1 MAPEADLKAFLYNLS
16 DFSAVNFT
24 LKKETIA
31 LWFGSSCTQSE
42 CYDLTIK
49 MGNLRFKSSGNRYRW
64 IALGS
69 FAVIMGISG
78 ALAYRL
84 APPPGFLAQ
93 GTLTSNSPPV
103 KFSSTGTTILKQGEQ
118 LTPDVL
124 LADNV
129 VKAVADAVKLSPQQ
143 VRQNAFLKISKP
155 EQPLEIAVGYR
166 SIDREQAIQTADMLM
181 KGMVEKSRLINRYRW
196 QSVNQSLN
204 QRLAQVTQDLKQAQQ
219 KLDQYERERARLLQQ
234 MKLQQDFYNK
244 TQLAMADTQASE
256 KEMVSSFA
264 PAQVPQIVA
273 TPTSDPTVP
282 LILGVGLL
290 LAILVSRGLI
300 PSVADWQHKTAFERE
315 ESERLQSALY
325 RLIKEGSGEITL
337 VRFAMETRLSPEV
350 AQRFLNEQAE
360 VFNANCEIK
369 DDGSILYHFHI

>member
-1 MAPEADLKAFLYNLS
+1 
-16 DFSAVNFT
+16 
-24 LKKETIA
+24 
-31 LWFGSSCTQSE
+31 
-42 CYDLTIK
+42 
-49 MGNLRFKSSGNRYRW
+49 MGNLRFKSPANRYRW

-84 APPPGFLAQ
+84 APPPGFVAQ
-93 GTLTSNSPPV
+93 GTLTSNKPPV
-103 KFSSTGTTILKQGEQ
+103 KFSTTGETILKQGEQ

-143 VRQNAFLKISKP
+143 IRQNASVNISKP
-155 EQPLEIAVGYR
+155 EEPLQIAVKYR
-166 SIDREQAIQTADMLM
+166 SPDQQEAIKTADMLM

-204 QRLAQVTQDLKQAQQ
+204 QRLAQVTEELKQAQQ

-234 MKLQQDFYNK
+234 IKLQQDFYNK

-256 KEMVSSFA
+256 KEMVSSLA
-264 PAQVPQIVA
+264 PGQNPEIVA

-282 LILGVGLL
+282 LILGIGLL

-300 PSVADWQHKTAFERE
+300 PSVANWQYKSAFARE

-325 RLIKEGSGEITL
+325 RLIKEGGGEITL

-360 VFNANCEIK
+360 VFNAACEIK
-369 DDGSILYHFHI
+369 DDGSISYHFHI

>member
-1 MAPEADLKAFLYNLS
+1 
-16 DFSAVNFT
+16 
-24 LKKETIA
+24 
-31 LWFGSSCTQSE
+31 
-42 CYDLTIK
+42 

-84 APPPGFLAQ
+84 APPPGFLVE
-93 GTLTSNSPPV
+93 GTLTSNNPPV

-143 VRQNAFLKISKP
+143 VRQNASVQISKP
-155 EQPLEIAVGYR
+155 EQPLKIAVRYR
-166 SIDREQAIQTADMLM
+166 SLDQQQAKQTVNKLM
-181 KGMVEKSRLINRYRW
+181 EGMVQKSLLINRYRW
-196 QSVNQSLN
+196 QSVNQALN

-219 KLDQYERERARLLQQ
+219 KLDQYDRERALLLQQ
-234 MKLQQDFYNK
+234 MKLQQDVYNK

-256 KEMVSSFA
+256 KEMESSLA
-264 PAQVPQIVA
+264 PATTPPEILA

-300 PSVADWQHKTAFERE
+300 PSVADWRNKAAFQRE
-315 ESERLQSALY
+315 ESDRLQSALY
-325 RLIKEGSGEITL
+325 RLIKEGGGEITL
-337 VRFAMETRLSPEV
+337 VRFAMETRLSPDV

>member
-1 MAPEADLKAFLYNLS
+1 MGLTVAAA
-16 DFSAVNFT
+16 
-24 LKKETIA
+24 
-31 LWFGSSCTQSE
+31 SE

-49 MGNLRFKSSGNRYRW
+49 MGNLRLRSSANQYRW

-84 APPPGFLAQ
+84 APPPGFMAQ
-93 GTLTSNSPPV
+93 GTLTSNNPPV

-118 LTPDVL
+118 LTPEVL

-143 VRQNAFLKISKP
+143 VRQNASVKISKP
-155 EQPLEIAVGYR
+155 EQPLEIVVGYR
-166 SIDREQAIQTADMLM
+166 SPDQEQAIKTADMLM

-264 PAQVPQIVA
+264 AAEVPQIVA

-282 LILGVGLL
+282 LILGIGLL

-300 PSVADWQHKTAFERE
+300 PSVADWKYKAAFQRE
-315 ESERLQSALY
+315 ESDRLQSALY
-325 RLIKEGSGEITL
+325 RLIKEGRGEITL
-337 VRFAMETRLSPEV
+337 VRFAMETRLSPDV

>member
-1 MAPEADLKAFLYNLS
+1 
-16 DFSAVNFT
+16 
-24 LKKETIA
+24 
-31 LWFGSSCTQSE
+31 
-42 CYDLTIK
+42 
-49 MGNLRFKSSGNRYRW
+49 MGNLRFKSPANQYRW

-84 APPPGFLAQ
+84 APPPGFMAQ
-93 GTLTSNSPPV
+93 GILSSNSPPV

-124 LADNV
+124 LADSV

-143 VRQNAFLKISKP
+143 VRENASVKISKP

-166 SIDREQAIQTADMLM
+166 SLDQEQAIKTADMLM
-181 KGMVEKSRLINRYRW
+181 KGMVEKSRLINQYRW

-204 QRLAQVTQDLKQAQQ
+204 QRLAQVTQELKQAQQ
-219 KLDQYERERARLLQQ
+219 KLDQYEREKARLLQQ
-234 MKLQQDFYNK
+234 IKVQQDFYNK

-264 PAQVPQIVA
+264 AAQVPQIVA

-282 LILGVGLL
+282 LILGIGLL

-300 PSVADWQHKTAFERE
+300 PTVGNWRYKAAFQRE
-315 ESERLQSALY
+315 ESDRLQSALY
-325 RLIKEGSGEITL
+325 RLIKEGNGEITL
-337 VRFAMETRLSPEV
+337 VRFAMETRMSPDV

-360 VFNANCEIK
+360 VFNAHCEIK
-369 DDGSILYHFHI
+369 DDGSIFYHFHI

>member
-1 MAPEADLKAFLYNLS
+1 
-16 DFSAVNFT
+16 
-24 LKKETIA
+24 
-31 LWFGSSCTQSE
+31 
-42 CYDLTIK
+42 
-49 MGNLRFKSSGNRYRW
+49 MGNLRFKPSANRYRW

-84 APPPGFLAQ
+84 APPPGFVAQ
-93 GTLTSNSPPV
+93 GTLTSNKPPV
-103 KFSSTGTTILKQGEQ
+103 KFSTTGETILKQGEQ
-118 LTPDVL
+118 LTSDVL

-143 VRQNAFLKISKP
+143 VRQNASVNVSKP
-155 EQPLEIAVGYR
+155 EQPLEIAVKYR
-166 SIDREQAIQTADMLM
+166 SLDQQEAVKTADMLM

-204 QRLAQVTQDLKQAQQ
+204 QRLAQVTEELKQAQQ

-234 MKLQQDFYNK
+234 IKLQQDFYNK

-256 KEMVSSFA
+256 KEMVSSLA
-264 PAQVPQIVA
+264 LGITPQIVA

-282 LILGVGLL
+282 LILGIGLL

-300 PSVADWQHKTAFERE
+300 PSVANWQYKSAFARE
-315 ESERLQSALY
+315 EGERLQSALY
-325 RLIKEGSGEITL
+325 RLIKEGGGEITL
-337 VRFAMETRLSPEV
+337 VRFAMETRMSPEA

-360 VFNANCEIK
+360 VFNAACEIK

>member
-1 MAPEADLKAFLYNLS
+1 LDLTVA
-16 DFSAVNFT
+16 A
-24 LKKETIA
+24 A
-31 LWFGSSCTQSE
+31 SE
-42 CYDLTIK
+42 SYDLIIK
-49 MGNLRFKSSGNRYRW
+49 MGNLRFKSSANRYRW

-84 APPPGFLAQ
+84 APPPGFMAQ
-93 GTLTSNSPPV
+93 GTLTSNNPPV

-129 VKAVADAVKLSPQQ
+129 VKAVADAVKVSPQQ
-143 VRQNAFLKISKP
+143 VRQNASVKISKP
-155 EQPLEIAVGYR
+155 EQPLEITVQYR
-166 SIDREQAIQTADMLM
+166 SLDQQQAVQTADKLM
-181 KGMVEKSRLINRYRW
+181 EGMVQKSRLINEYRW

-204 QRLAQVTQDLKQAQQ
+204 QRLAQITQELKQAQQ
-219 KLDQYERERARLLQQ
+219 KLDQYERERARLLQEI
-234 MKLQQDFYNK
+234 KLKQDFYNK
-244 TQLAMADTQASE
+244 TQLAMADTQASKGE
-256 KEMVSSFA
+256 IVSSFA
-264 PAQVPQIVA
+264 KPKPSKIEA

-290 LAILVSRGLI
+290 VAILVSRGLI
-300 PSVADWQHKTAFERE
+300 PSMASWRNKVAFQRE
-315 ESERLQSALY
+315 EGDRLQSALY
-325 RLIKEGSGEITL
+325 RLIKEGGGEITL
-337 VRFAMETRLSPEV
+337 VRFAMETRLSPDV

-360 VFNANCEIK
+360 IFNANCEIK

>member
-1 MAPEADLKAFLYNLS
+1 M
-16 DFSAVNFT
+16 T
-24 LKKETIA
+24 QKKHSRYEGFPVA
-31 LWFGSSCTQSE
+31 AASE
-42 CYDLTIK
+42 SYDLTIK
-49 MGNLRFKSSGNRYRW
+49 MGNLRFKSSANRYRW

-84 APPPGFLAQ
+84 APPPGFMAQ
-93 GTLTSNSPPV
+93 GTLTSNNPPV
-103 KFSSTGTTILKQGEQ
+103 KFSTTGATILKQGEQ
-118 LTPDVL
+118 LTADVL

-143 VRQNAFLKISKP
+143 VRQNASVKISKP

-166 SIDREQAIQTADMLM
+166 SLDQQQAVQTADMLM

-219 KLDQYERERARLLQQ
+219 KLDLYERERARLLQQ
-234 MKLQQDFYNK
+234 IKLQQDFYNK

-264 PAQVPQIVA
+264 AAQVPQIVA

-290 LAILVSRGLI
+290 VAILVSRGLI
-300 PSVADWQHKTAFERE
+300 PAAANWSDKAALERS
-315 ESERLQSALY
+315 ESDRLQSALY
-325 RLIKEGSGEITL
+325 RLIKEGRGEITL
-337 VRFAMETRLSPEV
+337 VRFAMETRLSPDV